1 MAKRIFTVF
10 FVSALS
16 LGYLSVGLQPSGER
30 RLASCVD
37 PVAEANTLPLPS
49 GLFGEIKDEALR
61 KSTLDYYLFLSK
73 VEMQALA
80 GRQSMRA
87 AYGLSD
93 SPASA
98 FPTIAAFDPKAN
110 AFATGFL
117 WGSFGENQARGPFTI
132 GNSMPASLTIP
143 PYTAGVIGESPVKA
157 PEGIL
162 FPPYNQQ
169 AANQK
174 IIYSPTV
181 GTFLPLANSANHKIG
196 TF

>member
-1 MAKRIFTVF
+1 MAHRIFTVF
-10 FVSALS
+10 FVSILS
-16 LGYLSVGLQPSGER
+16 LGYLSIGLLPSGER

-37 PVAEANTLPLPS
+37 PVAEANTIPLPS
-49 GLFGEIKDEALR
+49 GLFGEIKDEALK
-61 KSTLDYYLFLSK
+61 KSTLDYYLFLTK

-87 AYGLSD
+87 IYGLSD
-93 SPASA
+93 APASA
-98 FPTIAAFDPKAN
+98 LPVIAPFDPRAN

-117 WGSFGENQARGPFTI
+117 WGSFGDNQARSAFTV
-132 GNSMPASLTIP
+132 GSSLPSLTIP
-143 PYTAGVIGESPVKA
+143 PYTAGIASDGAVKK
-157 PEGIL
+157 PEGVL

-174 IIYSPTV
+174 VIYSPTV
-181 GTFLPLANSANHKIG
+181 GTFLPSANSANHKIG